1 MKIVPDTSVIIDG
14 RITAKIESGEFK
26 GAEIIIPEAV
36 VAELEAQANQGRETG
51 FSGLNELKKL
61 SEMAKEGKITVK
73 FAGDRPTLEQIRLAS
88 RGAIDAV
95 IRNIASETGA
105 TFITSDIVQAE
116 VARAKGL
123 EVIYLSPVKEPL
135 DKLKLEEFFTEDTI
149 SVHLKERA
157 IPMAKRGAIGKLR
170 LVKLRE
176 RPMNEKEMREL
187 AHEIIERA
195 KRDPNGFIEIEKE
208 GAAIIQLGPMRIAIA
223 RPPFSDGLE
232 ITAVR
237 PIVNL
242 SLDDY
247 RMSQEL
253 KERILEK
260 QRGILIA
267 GPPGAG
273 KSTLAAGIAQYLQE
287 HGFVVKT
294 MEKPRD
300 LQVSEEITQ
309 YTALENSMANT
320 ADILLLV
327 RPDYTIFDEI
337 RKTEDFRVFADLRLA
352 GVGMVG
358 VVHATRAIDAL
369 QRLIG
374 RVELGIIPQI
384 VDTIIFVEAGEIKKV
399 YDVKFTVKVPTGMVE
414 ADLARPVIEVIDFE
428 TRELEFE
435 VYSFGE
441 QVVVMQVGRERIK
454 AKKPTWKLVER
465 GIQKEVGRYAEGYVN
480 VEMKS
485 DSKAVVYLKEED
497 IPRVLGKGGKTI
509 EKIEKALGISIDV
522 RNIEEKRKEK
532 IMDEKLPV
540 KVEITDKHIILKV
553 NGSPGD
559 TVEIYAGGSYLFTA
573 TIGRAG
579 EIKITK
585 GSTIS
590 DEIQDIIEA
599 GEEIYSKFIGRGE

>member
-1 MKIVPDTSVIIDG
+1 MKMKIVPDTSVIIDG
-14 RITAKIESGEFK
+14 RITAKIESGEFA
-26 GAEIIIPEAV
+26 GAEVIIPEAV

-61 SEMAKEGKITVK
+61 SEMAKEGKITIK
-73 FAGDRPTLEQIRLAS
+73 FAGERPTLEQIKLAS

-95 IRNIASETGA
+95 IRNIAFEAGA

-135 DKLKLEEFFTEDTI
+135 DKLKLEEFFTQDTI

-157 IPMAKRGAIGKLR
+157 FPMAKRGSIGKLR

-176 RPMNEKEMREL
+176 RSMSEREMREL

-195 KRDPNGFIEIEKE
+195 KQDPNGFIEIEKE
-208 GAAIIQLGPMRIAIA
+208 GATIIQLGSMRIAIA

-237 PIVNL
+237 PIANL

-247 RMSQEL
+247 RMNQEL

-287 HGFVVKT
+287 HEFVVKT

-327 RPDYTIFDEI
+327 RPDYTIFDEL
-337 RKTEDFRVFADLRLA
+337 RKTEDFKVFADLRLA

-399 YDVKFTVKVPTGMVE
+399 YDIKFTVKVPTGMVE

-435 VYSFGE
+435 IYTFGE
-441 QVVVMQVGRERIK
+441 QVVVMQVGREK
-454 AKKPTWKLVER
+454 VKVKKPTWKLVER
-465 GIQKEVGRYAEGYVN
+465 GIQKEVGRYTEGYVE

-485 DSKAVVYLKEED
+485 DSKAVVYLEEED
-497 IPRVLGKGGKTI
+497 IPRVLGRGGKTI

-522 RNIEEKRKEK
+522 RSIEEKRKEK
-532 IMDEKLPV
+532 IRGGKLPV
-540 KVEITDKHIILKV
+540 KVETTDKHIILKV
-553 NGSPGD
+553 KGSPGD
-559 TVEIYAGGSYLFTA
+559 TVEIYAGESYLFTA

-599 GEEIYSKFIGRGE
+599 GEEILAKFIG

>member
-1 MKIVPDTSVIIDG
+1 MKVVPDTSVIIDG
-14 RITAKIESGEFK
+14 RITAKIESGEFS
-26 GAEIIIPEAV
+26 GAEIIIPEAA

-51 FSGLNELKKL
+51 FNGLNELKKL
-61 SEMAKEGKITVK
+61 SELSREGKIAMK
-73 FAGDRPTLEQIRLAS
+73 FTGARPTLEQIRMAS

-95 IRNIASETGA
+95 IRDIASENSA

-123 EVIYLSPVKEPL
+123 EVIYLSPVREEMG
-135 DKLKLEEFFTEDTI
+135 KLKLEEFFTAETVSI
-149 SVHLKERA
+149 HLKERA
-157 IPMAKRGAIGKLR
+157 IPMAKRGTIGKLR
-170 LVKLRE
+170 LVRLRD
-176 RPMNEKEMREL
+176 RPMGEREMREI
-187 AHEIIERA
+187 AHEIIERT
-195 KRDPNGFIEIEKE
+195 RQDPNGFIELEKE
-208 GAAIIQLGPMRIAIA
+208 GATIIQLGLMRIAIA

-237 PIVNL
+237 PITSL

-247 RMSQEL
+247 RMSHEL
-253 KERILEK
+253 KARILEK

-287 HGFVVKT
+287 HEFVVKT

-300 LQVSEEITQ
+300 LQVNEEITQ

-327 RPDYTIFDEI
+327 RPDYTIYDEL
-337 RKTEDFRVFADLRLA
+337 RKTEDFKVFADLRLA

-384 VDTIIFVEAGEIKKV
+384 VDTVVFVEAGEIKKV
-399 YDVKFTVKVPTGMVE
+399 YDIVFTVKVPTGMVE
-414 ADLARPVIEVIDFE
+414 EDLARPVIEVIDFE
-428 TRELEFE
+428 TKESEFE
-435 VYSFGE
+435 VYTFGE
-441 QVVVMQVGRERIK
+441 QVVVMQVARAREKPR
-454 AKKPTWKLVER
+454 KPTWKLVER
-465 GIQKEVGRYAEGYVN
+465 GIQKEVGKHSDGYVE

-485 DSKAVVYLKEED
+485 DSKAVVYLEEED

-522 RNIEEKRKEK
+522 RSLEQRKKEK
-532 IMDEKLPV
+532 AKEEEKLPV
-540 KVEITDKHIILKV
+540 KVETTDKHIILKV
-553 NGSPGD
+553 KGSPGD
-559 TVEIYAGGSYLFTA
+559 TVEIYSGESYLFTA

-590 DEIQDIIEA
+590 DEIMDIVEG
-599 GEEIYSKFIGRGE
+599 GEQIYSKFVA

>member
-1 MKIVPDTSVIIDG
+1 MKMKIVPDTSVIIDG
-14 RITAKIESGEFK
+14 RITAKIESGEFA
-26 GAEIIIPEAV
+26 GAEVIIPEAV

-61 SEMAKEGKITVK
+61 SEMAKEGKITIK
-73 FAGDRPTLEQIRLAS
+73 FAGERPTLEQIKLAS

-95 IRNIASETGA
+95 IRNIAFEAGA

-135 DKLKLEEFFTEDTI
+135 DKLKLEEFFTQDTI

-157 IPMAKRGAIGKLR
+157 FPMAKRGSIGKLR

-176 RPMNEKEMREL
+176 RSMSEREMREL

-195 KRDPNGFIEIEKE
+195 KQDPNGFIEIEKE
-208 GAAIIQLGPMRIAIA
+208 GATIIQLGSMRIAIA

-237 PIVNL
+237 PIANL

-247 RMSQEL
+247 RMNQEL

-287 HGFVVKT
+287 HEFVVKT

-309 YTALENSMANT
+309 YTALEKSMANT

-327 RPDYTIFDEI
+327 RPDYTIFDEL
-337 RKTEDFRVFADLRLA
+337 RKTEDFKVFADLRLA

-399 YDVKFTVKVPTGMVE
+399 YDIKFTVKVPTGMVE

-435 VYSFGE
+435 IYTFGE
-441 QVVVMQVGRERIK
+441 QVVVMQVGREK
-454 AKKPTWKLVER
+454 VKVKKPTWKLVER
-465 GIQKEVGRYAEGYVN
+465 GIQKEVGRYTEGYVE

-485 DSKAVVYLKEED
+485 DSKAVVYLEEED
-497 IPRVLGKGGKTI
+497 IPRVLGRGGKTI

-522 RNIEEKRKEK
+522 RSIEEKRKEK
-532 IMDEKLPV
+532 IRGEKLPV
-540 KVEITDKHIILKV
+540 KVETTDKHIILKV
-553 NGSPGD
+553 KGSPGD
-559 TVEIYAGGSYLFTA
+559 TVEIYAGESYLFTA

-599 GEEIYSKFIGRGE
+599 GEEILAKFIG

>member
-14 RITAKIESGEFK
+14 RITAKIESGEFA

-51 FSGLNELKKL
+51 FNGLNELKKL
-61 SEMAKEGKITVK
+61 SELSRDGKIAIRFT
-73 FAGDRPTLEQIRLAS
+73 GERPSLEQIRMAS

-95 IRNIASETGA
+95 IRNVASENSA

-116 VARAKGL
+116 VAKAKGL
-123 EVIYLSPVKEPL
+123 EVIYLPPVREEPG
-135 DKLKLEEFFTEDTI
+135 KLRLEEFFTENTA

-157 IPMAKRGAIGKLR
+157 IPLAKIGTVGMLRLTKLR
-170 LVKLRE
+170 D
-176 RPMNEKEMREL
+176 RPMSEKEMREI

-195 KRDPNGFIEIEKE
+195 KRDPNGFIELERK
-208 GAAIIQLGPMRIAIA
+208 GATVIQLGHIRIAIA

-237 PIVNL
+237 PIAGL

-247 RMSQEL
+247 RLSHEL

-273 KSTLAAGIAQYLQE
+273 KSTLAAGIAHFLQE
-287 HGFVVKT
+287 HEFVVKT

-300 LQVSEEITQ
+300 LQVNEEITQ
-309 YTALENSMANT
+309 YTELENSMANT

-327 RPDYTIFDEI
+327 RPDYTIYDEL
-337 RKTEDFRVFADLRLA
+337 RKSEDFRIFADLRLA
-352 GVGMVG
+352 GVGMIG
-358 VVHATRAIDAL
+358 VVHATRAIDAV

-384 VDTIIFVEAGEIKKV
+384 VDTVVYVEAGEIEKV
-399 YDVKFTVKVPTGMVE
+399 FDIVFTVKVPSGMVE
-414 ADLARPVIEVIDFE
+414 DDLARPVIEVIDFE
-428 TRELEFE
+428 TKEPEFE
-435 VYSFGE
+435 IYTFGE
-441 QVVVMQVGRERIK
+441 QIVVMQVTAK
-454 AKKPTWKLVER
+454 AKHRKRTWKLVER
-465 GIQKEVGRYAEGYVN
+465 GIQKEVGKYADGYVE

-485 DSKAVVYLKEED
+485 DSKAVVFVDEED

-522 RNIEEKRKEK
+522 RTSKEKRKEK
-532 IMDEKLPV
+532 AKAAEKTPV
-540 KVEITDKHIILKV
+540 KVESSEKHLILKIE
-553 NGSPGD
+553 GSPGD
-559 TVEIYAGGSYLFTA
+559 TVEIYAGESYLFTA
-573 TIGRAG
+573 TIGKAG

-585 GSTIS
+585 GSAIS
-590 DEIQDIIEA
+590 DDILDLIEA
-599 GEEIYSKFIGRGE
+599 GEEIYSKFIS

>member
-1 MKIVPDTSVIIDG
+1 MVPDTSVIIDG
-14 RITAKIESGEFK
+14 RITAKIESGEFV

-36 VAELEAQANQGRETG
+36 IAELEAQANQGRETG

-61 SEMAKEGKITVK
+61 SEMAKEGKITMR

-88 RGAIDAV
+88 RGAIDAM
-95 IRNIASETGA
+95 IRNIALEAGA
-105 TFITSDIVQAE
+105 TFVTSDVVQAE
-116 VARAKGL
+116 VARAKGID
-123 EVIYLSPVKEPL
+123 VIYLSPVKEPL
-135 DKLKLEEFFTEDTI
+135 DKLRLEEFFTNDTL

-157 IPMAKRGAIGKLR
+157 IPMAKRGAVGKLR
-170 LVKLRE
+170 LVKLRD
-176 RPMNEKEMREL
+176 RPMTEREMREL

-208 GAAIIQLGPMRIAIA
+208 GATIIQLGPMRIAIA

-247 RMSQEL
+247 RMSHEL
-253 KERILEK
+253 KKRILEK

-287 HGFVVKT
+287 HEFVVKT

-327 RPDYTIFDEI
+327 RPDYTIFDEL
-337 RKTEDFRVFADLRLA
+337 RKTEDFKIFADLRLA

-374 RVELGIIPQI
+374 RVELGMIPQI
-384 VDTIIFVEAGEIKKV
+384 VDTIVFVEAGEIKKV
-399 YDVKFTVKVPTGMVE
+399 YDIKFTVKVPSGMVE
-414 ADLARPVIEVIDFE
+414 ADLARPVIEVIDYE
-428 TRELEFE
+428 TNELEFE

-441 QVVVMQVGRERIK
+441 QVVVMQVGRERVK
-454 AKKPTWKLVER
+454 KKPTWRLVER
-465 GIQKEVGRYAEGYVN
+465 GIQKEVGRYAEGQVE

-485 DSKAVVYLKEED
+485 DSKAIVYLEEED

-522 RNIEEKRKEK
+522 RSILEKREK
-532 IMDEKLPV
+532 TLGEKLPV

-553 NGSPGD
+553 KGSPGD
-559 TVEIYAGGSYLFTA
+559 TVEIYAGENYLFTA

-579 EIKITK
+579 EIKISK

-599 GEEIYSKFIGRGE
+599 GEEIYSKFVG

>member
-1 MKIVPDTSVIIDG
+1 MKVVPDTSVIIDG
-14 RITAKIESGEFK
+14 RITAKIESGEFA

-61 SEMAKEGKITVK
+61 SEMVKEGKITLR

-95 IRNIASETGA
+95 IRHIASEAGA

-135 DKLKLEEFFTEDTI
+135 DKLRLEEFFTKDTI

-157 IPMAKRGAIGKLR
+157 IPMAKRGAIGNLR
-170 LVKLRE
+170 LVELRD
-176 RPMNEKEMREL
+176 RPMSEKEMREL

-195 KRDPNGFIEIEKE
+195 KRDPHGFIEIEKE
-208 GAAIIQLGPMRIAIA
+208 GATIIQLGPMRIAIA

-237 PIVNL
+237 PIANI

-247 RMSQEL
+247 RMSREL

-287 HGFVVKT
+287 HEFVVKT

-327 RPDYTIFDEI
+327 RPDYTIFDEL
-337 RKTEDFRVFADLRLA
+337 RKTEDFKVFADLRLA

-384 VDTIIFVEAGEIKKV
+384 VDTIVFVEAGEIKKV
-399 YDVKFTVKVPTGMVE
+399 YDIKFTVKVPSGMVE

-441 QVVVMQVGRERIK
+441 QVVVMQVGRERV
-454 AKKPTWKLVER
+454 KKPTWRLVER
-465 GIQKEVGRYAEGYVN
+465 GIQKEVGRYTEGYVE

-485 DSKAVVYLKEED
+485 DSKAVVYLEEED

-522 RNIEEKRKEK
+522 RSIEEKKKEK
-532 IMDEKLPV
+532 MKGEKLPV

-553 NGSPGD
+553 KGSPGD

-599 GEEIYSKFIGRGE
+599 GEEIYSKFVG